1 MRTGFIL
8 LLAFA
13 VFVFVEEASAI
24 PTSKEQET
32 ELDPIQALKDAMQGG
47 PPPPSSPPLFS
58 EPLQNLQQVREGQDL
73 SLSATLKPEPGM
85 PGMKVE
91 WFFNGNA
98 ITIDF
103 KRFRTGS
110 PVAFYASGFISL
122 DIEGVTS
129 SDQGIY
135 ICLATN
141 ALGQAVTGT
150 MVEVTVSVDEE
161 GDAMPSELAKEQSA
175 YLGLP
180 VDDPYKPDHYRY

>member
-24 PTSKEQET
+24 PTSKKEY
-32 ELDPIQALKDAMQGG
+32 DPIQALKDAMQGG
-47 PPPPSSPPLFS
+47 PEPPSSPPLFS
-58 EPLQNLQQVREGQDL
+58 EQLQNLEQVREGQDL
-73 SLSATLKPEPGM
+73 SLFATLEHVGDEWFA
-85 PGMKVE
+85 GMKLE

-98 ITIDF
+98 ITIDEQ
-103 KRFRTGS
+103 RFRTGS
-110 PVAFYASGFISL
+110 IMAFYDSGIISL
-122 DIEGVTS
+122 EIVGVTA

-150 MVEVTVSVDEE
+150 MVEVNASDDEE
-161 GDAMPSELAKEQSA
+161 GDTMPSELSKVPGA

-180 VDDPYKPDHYRY
+180 EDDTFKPEHYRY